1 MLRRKSIVAGL
12 MVAAVSLVSAET
24 KVEGEK
30 VFERV
35 CAECHIKTI
44 TKTELKKIFKTV
56 KAPPMIEVSNQLKN
70 NIKIVDDIDDEI
82 HRAVTIAFIKDYV
95 IYPHLDK
102 SMCEALALEKFD
114 LMPSQK
120 GKLNEEELNA
130 VAAWVYDYYQGK
142 KF

>member
-1 MLRRKSIVAGL
+1 MILA
-12 MVAAVSLVSAET
+12 AAVSLAAAEK
-24 KVEGEK
+24 KVDGEQ
-30 VFERV
+30 VFDQN
-35 CAECHIKTI
+35 CASCHIKMI

-56 KAPPMIEVSNQLKN
+56 KAPPMIEVSNQLKK
-70 NIKIVDDIDDEI
+70 NIKIVEDIDDEI

-95 IYPHLDK
+95 IYPDLDK
-102 SMCEALALEKFD
+102 SMCEAMALEKFD

-120 GKLNEEELNA
+120 GKLSEEELNA